1 MDDFLLQNLMFP
13 GESYDR
19 HSIKQDATMVIEG
32 VQKTDA
38 GVYVCQAQ
46 SIAGTAMAKARL
58 DVKGPSSLLIFIHRA
73 PQSIAGT
80 AMAKARLDV
89 KGPSSLLTF
98 IHKVSYIEHQ

>member
-1 MDDFLLQNLMFP
+1 MFP

-58 DVKGPSSLLIFIHRA
+58 DVKGQRLFLLYSSGFYENCDR
-73 PQSIAGT
+73 
-80 AMAKARLDV
+80 V
-89 KGPSSLLTF
+89 
-98 IHKVSYIEHQ
+98 